1 MHEMALSES
10 ILGIIEDEARSR
22 GFGKVLGIRLEVGVL
37 SCVEPEALRFCF
49 GAVSRGTVADGARLE
64 ILSQA
69 ARAWCWDCETA
80 VEVGDLLAACPS
92 CGGHRL
98 EVESGD
104 QLRVRDLEV
113 A

>member
-22 GFGKVLGIRLEVGVL
+22 GFAKVLGVRLELGVL

-49 GAVSRGTVADGARLE
+49 AAVSRGTVADGARVE
-64 ILSQA
+64 ILPKA
-69 ARAWCWDCETA
+69 ARAWCWDCECA
-80 VEVGDLLAACPS
+80 VEVGDLLAVCPS
-92 CGGHRL
+92 CGGQRL
-98 EVESGD
+98 KVESGD
-104 QLRVRDLEV
+104 QLRVKDLEV